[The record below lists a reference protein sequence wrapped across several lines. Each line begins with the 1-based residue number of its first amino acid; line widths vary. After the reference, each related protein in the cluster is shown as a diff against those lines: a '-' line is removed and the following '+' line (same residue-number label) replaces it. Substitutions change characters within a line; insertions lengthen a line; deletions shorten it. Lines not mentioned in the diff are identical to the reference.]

1 MKLLGRCVML
11 VLLAATAFAKDS
23 DPPDSIYHLEAALT
37 DQATRSIG
45 LDVYRGSP
53 VLVTMFYGSCP
64 ATCPL
69 IIDTLRATERG
80 LAAEQRGRVRVL
92 LISIDPE
99 RDTPSALKQL
109 AETRRIDTARW
120 TLARADAETVRD
132 IAALLGVQYK
142 KLPGGEFSHSTMIA
156 LLSPRGEIEA
166 RTAELGHADPEI
178 LQHLRLVGDWP
189 QRPIWGLAPNGLLGP
204 IPISYF
210 NNTTIERAVT
220 TFASPS

>member
-1 MKLLGRCVML
+1 MSVAARCLVLG
-11 VLLAATAFAKDS
+11 LLAATAFAKDS

-37 DQATRSIG
+37 SQAGRNVG

-80 LAAEQRGRVRVL
+80 LAPEQRGRVRVL
-92 LISIDPE
+92 LVSIDPE
-99 RDTPSALKQL
+99 RDTPEALRQL
-109 AETRRIDTARW
+109 AATRRLDTERW

-142 KLPGGEFSHSTMIA
+142 KLPGGEFSHSTVIT

-166 RTAELGHADPEI
+166 RTTELGHADPAI
-178 LQHLRLVGDWP
+178 LQKLR
-189 QRPIWGLAPNGLLGP
+189 
-204 IPISYF
+204 
-210 NNTTIERAVT
+210 
-220 TFASPS
+220 